1 MISIRGVGHYLH
13 AVHDGDELP
22 SLTERLA
29 PLCRE
34 KFRRID
40 RFIQLALLGSAE
52 CVRGKAVAPDC
63 ALYVC
68 SSLGPV
74 GNNIIVQEAIVRTRV
89 LPTPFH
95 FVNTLGSSAGYYV
108 ARNLSLTGQSLFISR
123 RGDSFNAGLAC
134 AATDLA
140 SGVVSQALLGVVE
153 ECTLPLREHR
163 ARQER
168 PADAPV
174 AEGSHWLLL
183 EWREQ
188 EGTPVAVPEPADV
201 DAAYHDSR
209 DAAVLTQCVL
219 GAPAGT
225 YGLATGGSGADW
237 SLVRLAT

>member
-1 MISIRGVGHYLH
+1 MISIQGVGHYLH
-13 AVHDGDELP
+13 AVHDGDQLP

-52 CVRGKAVAPDC
+52 CVRGKLIAPDC
-63 ALYVC
+63 ALYIC
-68 SSLGPV
+68 SGLGPV
-74 GNNIIVQEAIVRTRV
+74 GNNIIVQEAIVGARV

-108 ARNLSLTGQSLFISR
+108 ARNLALTGQSLFISR
-123 RGDSFNAGLAC
+123 RGDSFNAGLGC
-134 AATDLA
+134 VAADLA
-140 SGVVSQALLGVVE
+140 SGAVSQALLGIVE
-153 ECTLPLREHR
+153 ECTLPLSEHR
-163 ARQER
+163 ARQEL

-183 EWREQ
+183 ETREQ
-188 EGTPVAVPEPADV
+188 EGTPVTVPGPAEV

-209 DAAVLTQCVL
+209 DAASLTQYVL
-219 GAPAGT
+219 GAPAGM
-225 YGLATGGSGADW
+225 YGLDVGGSGTDW
-237 SLVRLAT
+237 NLVRLAT